1 MIQLQPKTL
10 QRIRDQLLA
19 DGQAPSIGFRP
30 GMENKPVDPFDTDD
44 EARARFEALV
54 EAMYLMMTADDD
66 IGTEEKEVLRGAV
79 RDLTANAVRSA
90 HIEKLLERFGESR
103 KNEGWEKRLAA
114 ISGVLKGEKVLG
126 EAAFVLAAAVAFAD
140 EDIKDEENELINQ
153 IAEALGIESE
163 RADELL
169 GELEAD
175 G

>member
-19 DGQAPSIGFRP
+19 DGQAPSIAFRP
-30 GMENKPVDPFDTDD
+30 GMEAQPADPFDTDE

-54 EAMYLMMTADDD
+54 EGMYLMMTADED
-66 IGTEEKEVLRGAV
+66 IGTEEREVLRGAV

-90 HIEKLLERFGESR
+90 HIDKLLGRFAEQR
-103 KNEGWEKRLAA
+103 EKDGWEKRLQA
-114 ISGVLKGEKVLG
+114 IAGVLKGEKVLG

-140 EDIKDEENELINQ
+140 QDIKDEENDLINQ
-153 IAEALGIESE
+153 IAEALGIEAD

-169 GELEAD
+169 NELEQD